1 MRGFPKVL
9 NSRQDYENIIS
20 DFGYTAKVKRAYQGL
35 LNTAEK
41 YKFDKELAAES
52 DRTGTEPEY
61 KVMNE
66 QNEDG
71 SEKIVQFKLVDNPN
85 GKIFRL
91 DFTIDEVEEV
101 IEQC

>member
-9 NSRQDYENIIS
+9 NSRQDYENIVS
-20 DFGYTAKVKRAYQGL
+20 DFGYTEKVKRAYQGL

-52 DRTGTEPEY
+52 ERTGPAPEY
-61 KVMNE
+61 KVMTQE
-66 QNEDG
+66 EEG
-71 SEKIVQFKLVDNPN
+71 TEKIVQFKLVDNPN

-91 DFTIDEVEEV
+91 GFTIEEV
-101 IEQC
+101 QEVIDQC